1 MEKIEKKIV
10 EYVVDEDFSLLL
22 MEEEEATRVFHRN
35 LKNQNIKLIAKG
47 PKELQNADEV
57 VKKVADQIK
66 GKDEDAEFN
75 EQKIMEV
82 TTKIWKSC
90 KSEGEF
96 LTKLSY
102 LVAGTIRSSYEE
114 MLSSQKPGKRV
125 GFPVDDT
132 DLQISSL
139 KAMHTVGEILLSAES
154 RDGKVNAKANDV
166 GPF

>member
-1 MEKIEKKIV
+1 MEKIEKNIT
-10 EYVVDEDFSLLL
+10 EYLVDEDFSLLL
-22 MEEEEATRVFHRN
+22 MKEEDSTRVFHRN
-35 LKNQNIKLIAKG
+35 LKNQNMKLIAKG
-47 PKELQNADEV
+47 PKNLQNADDEIA
-57 VKKVADQIK
+57 KVADQLM
-66 GKDEDAEFN
+66 GKEEDAEFN

-82 TTKIWKSC
+82 TNKIWKSC

-96 LTKLSY
+96 LTKLAY

-114 MLSSQKPGKRV
+114 MLSSQLPGKRV
-125 GFPVDDT
+125 GFPLDDT
-132 DLQISSL
+132 DLQIASL